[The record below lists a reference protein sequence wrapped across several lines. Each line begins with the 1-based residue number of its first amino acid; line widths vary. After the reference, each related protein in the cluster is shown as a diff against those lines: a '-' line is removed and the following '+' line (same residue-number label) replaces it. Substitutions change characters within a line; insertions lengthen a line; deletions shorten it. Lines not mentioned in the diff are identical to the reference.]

1 MKNLIK
7 KILKEQTHINK
18 YGSLKD
24 FSFGVIYPFDEIQ
37 QMVEWFSDEN
47 GEQMYDEGWEII
59 HSDDTYP
66 KQKYDSPKGFW
77 RISMTDSTSPYS
89 VKTEMEADI
98 KAKGLGLLVDDY
110 GIVVGYKEH
119 NLIDDF
125 NE

>member
-1 MKNLIK
+1 MRNLIRK
-7 KILKEQTHINK
+7 LLKEQAHINK
-18 YGSLKD
+18 HGGLKD
-24 FSFGVIYPFDEIQ
+24 FSFGVKYPFDEIKT
-37 QMVEWFSDEN
+37 MVQWFSDEN

-59 HSDDTYP
+59 HSKDDDYP

-77 RISMTDSTSPYS
+77 RIAMADEGS
-89 VKTEMEADI
+89 VVSEMEADV

-125 NE
+125 NG